1 MRFKL
6 FFLLFIYSVTWSA
19 KAQIGGQNTY
29 QFLNLPV
36 SPKVSALG
44 GKNITSYS
52 FDPSN
57 AMANPALINFD
68 MHNQMSVNYMNY
80 FADVNYGTASYA
92 YDVGRRTQIIQAGV
106 TFIDYGSFEG
116 FDEAGN
122 PTSEFGGSE
131 AALSVGYSRR
141 IGRSDYYVGGNL
153 KLISSSL
160 EQYSSFAGAVDLGVS
175 YIYPEWDLIIS
186 GVVRNFG
193 TQFKAFNDVRESMP
207 FEVVLGISQKL
218 KKAPIRWHVTLENL
232 QQWDLAFRNTARDI
246 EDLTG
251 NVTADDPSFM
261 NNALRHTI
269 LGAELFPDG
278 GFSIQ
283 LGYNFRR
290 GEELRIQDQRAFSG
304 LTGGVSIKFNK
315 LRFSYSYARF
325 NRAASSSFFGLNIN
339 LQ

>member
-6 FFLLFIYSVTWSA
+6 LFLLFICSIAWSA
-19 KAQIGGQNTY
+19 KGQIGGQNTY

-57 AMANPALINFD
+57 ALANPALINFD
-68 MHNQMSVNYMNY
+68 MHNKMSVNYMNY

-92 YDVGRRTQIIQAGV
+92 YDVGRRTQIIQVGV

-116 FDEAGN
+116 FDETGN
-122 PTSEFGGSE
+122 STSKFGGSE

-141 IGRSDYYVGGNL
+141 IGRSDYYVGANL
-153 KLISSSL
+153 KFISSSL
-160 EQYSSFAGAVDLGVS
+160 EQYSSFAGAADVGVS

-193 TQFKAFNDVRESMP
+193 TQFKAFNEVRESMP

-232 QQWDLAFRNTARDI
+232 QQWNLAFRNTARDT

-251 NVTADDPSFM
+251 NVTTDDPSFI

-269 LGAELFPDG
+269 LGAELFPEG

-325 NRAASSSFFGLNIN
+325 NRAASSSFFGLNID
-339 LQ
+339 L